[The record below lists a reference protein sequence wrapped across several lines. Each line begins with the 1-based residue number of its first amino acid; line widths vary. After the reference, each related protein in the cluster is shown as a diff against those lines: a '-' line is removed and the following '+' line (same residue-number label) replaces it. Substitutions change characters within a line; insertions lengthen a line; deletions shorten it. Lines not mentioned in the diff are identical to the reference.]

1 MSGSLSPSSLHA
13 RGLATMV
20 LSAAAFTANVLL
32 IRALGQVQSVNVW
45 LISCTR
51 FVVGLA
57 LIYALYHREFQPLHL
72 IRNPKLAVRGLV
84 GSIGVFGYYLT
95 VVHLGAGRA
104 TFINNTYVIMGALM
118 AVVMLGERFRP
129 ALAIG
134 GGAAL
139 AGLALLTNAFGA
151 NSHANLYDL
160 LAVVVAIASA
170 YVVITIRQLHATEH
184 TSTIFAA
191 QCAYGLLVC
200 GVPAALH
207 PEPVS
212 LVAWAVMIGAGVFAG
227 VGQIAM
233 THAFRALPVAEG
245 SLLQMLVPLGTAVGG
260 AVFFS
265 EHFALYELFGA
276 ALILGGTA
284 FTALRR

>member
-1 MSGSLSPSSLHA
+1 
-13 RGLATMV
+13 MV

-32 IRALGQVQSVNVW
+32 IRALGQVQAVNVW

-51 FVVGLA
+51 FVVGLT
-57 LIYALYHREFQPLHL
+57 LILAVYRREFQPTHL
-72 IRNPKLAVRGLV
+72 LRNPKLAVRGLV

-95 VVHLGAGRA
+95 VVQLGAGRA

-118 AVVMLGERFRP
+118 AVVMLGERFRA

-134 GGAAL
+134 GFAAL

-151 NSHANLYDL
+151 QAHANLYDL
-160 LAVVVAIASA
+160 LAVFVAIASA

-191 QCAYGLLVC
+191 QCAFGLLVC
-200 GVPAALH
+200 GGPAMFH

-212 LVAWAVMIGAGVFAG
+212 LAAWALMVVAGVCAG
-227 VGQIAM
+227 IGQLAM
-233 THAFRALPVAEG
+233 TRAFRDLPVAEG
-245 SLLQMLVPLGTAVGG
+245 SLLQMLVPLGTAIGG
-260 AVFFS
+260 ALFFH
-265 EHFALYELFGA
+265 EHFTPHELAGA
-276 ALILGGTA
+276 ALILAGTA
-284 FTALRR
+284 FTALCR